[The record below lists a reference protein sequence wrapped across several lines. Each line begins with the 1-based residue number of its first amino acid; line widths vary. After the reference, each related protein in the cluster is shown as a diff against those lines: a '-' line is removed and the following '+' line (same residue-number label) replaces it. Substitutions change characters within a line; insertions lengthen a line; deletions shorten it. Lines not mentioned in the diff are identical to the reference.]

1 MREDPANYYRA
12 RECAERAA
20 AQGATCPE
28 ARRAH
33 EELAQA
39 YARLVDM
46 DLDGDADILVRQ
58 TLDARTDQAPHSP
71 TVETASGS
79 LERRVAS
86 RVLF

>member
-1 MREDPANYYRA
+1 MLLVRLRFSANISPNHEDAERARGREMREDSADYYRA
-12 RECAERAA
+12 RERAERAA

-46 DLDGDADILVRQ
+46 D
-58 TLDARTDQAPHSP
+58 QAHAVS
-71 TVETASGS
+71 
-79 LERRVAS
+79 AS
-86 RVLF
+86 RSR